1 MMKKNFIYSLCIL
14 LCGALFMSSCE
25 DMLEVESDR
34 VEYNLDDLT
43 LNDTVYSVLGI
54 LKNVQAVVD
63 RQVLLGELRGDLMVV
78 NEKSAV
84 TDLQKIS
91 RFEFDSDNKYLDVK
105 DYYTIIN
112 NCNIYLKRVEKNLN
126 AERDGKKPLLKEFVG
141 VKSIR
146 AWAYMQLAM
155 NYGRIPYFTEPILTH
170 SLAEEVSKREYLG
183 MEELAQK
190 LIEDIA
196 PYENP
201 NIYPMP
207 NFSGLTVATEFYF
220 VPIRQLLG
228 DLYLWTKQYREAV
241 KCYYN
246 VIFDGKYTAMGDS
259 VSWTGVK
266 DGEEP
271 TTMSQS
277 MYGPLTSTSKS
288 NTIALASFSTISDN
302 GTVSELGEIIRPTGI
317 VGSHMVAAAPGIF
330 GLSKNQ
336 VYYYNNNASKKADI
350 VEVWNPSRDKPG
362 DLRIYVNT
370 AEGETSEDGILYE
383 GVISKYSRTITF
395 VKLARPAQTYLR
407 LAEALTGLSNDGWM
421 AVRPDTVPTYELAM
435 DILKKGLKERMY
447 QLVKQ
452 TGTEMVPFKKVNIDA
467 NGDTVKVEVNGV
479 LVPDTIYGEVEK
491 PVFVKDSLNFNYDEF
506 SKNNGIHARGSGQVA
521 QNTAYAID
529 NDSCIAIYF
538 NKPIVGY
545 KPVLDKDGNPTYDA
559 EGNEITVPDYGIT
572 EADRKE
578 YVRNLIIDECALEL
592 CFEGNRFTD
601 LIRFANAVGDVDVLA
616 KRVAG
621 RAFENSVNYYNPSYQ
636 YDADLYQ
643 KLTDTANWFLPLK

>member
-1 MMKKNFIYSLCIL
+1 
-14 LCGALFMSSCE
+14 MSSCE

-105 DYYTIIN
+105 DYYSIIN
-112 NCNIYLKRVEKNLN
+112 NCNIYLKRVQKNLY
-126 AERDGKKPLLKEFVG
+126 AERDGKQPLLKEFVA
-141 VKSIR
+141 VKSVR

-155 NYGRIPYFTEPILTH
+155 NYGSIPYFTEPILTH
-170 SLAEEVSKREYLG
+170 SLAEEVSNREYLG

-207 NFSGLTVATEFYF
+207 NFSGLNYATEKYF

-228 DLYLWTKQYREAV
+228 DLYLWTKQYRQAV

-259 VSWTGVK
+259 VSWTNVK

-271 TTMSQS
+271 TTMSRA
-277 MYGPLTSTSKS
+277 MYSPLGSVSKN
-288 NTIALASFSTISDN
+288 NTIAIASFSTISDN
-302 GTVSELGEIIRPTGI
+302 GTVSELGDIINPIGI

-350 VEVWNPSRDKPG
+350 VEAWNPSRDKPG

-370 AEGETSEDGILYE
+370 QEGETSEDGILYE
-383 GVISKYSRTITF
+383 GVISKYDRTVTL
-395 VKLARPAQTYLR
+395 VKLARPVQTYLR
-407 LAEALTGLSNDGWM
+407 LAEAINGLSYEGWQ
-421 AVRPDTVPTYELAM
+421 AVRPDTVPAYELAM

-447 QLVKQ
+447 QLIKQ
-452 TGTEMVPFKKVNIDA
+452 TGTEMVPFKKVNIDE
-467 NGDTVKVEVNGV
+467 NGDTVKVEVDGV

-491 PVFVKDSLNFNYDEF
+491 PVFVKDSLNFKYDEF

-521 QNTAYAID
+521 QNTAYAAN

-545 KPVLDKDGNPTYDA
+545 KPVLDKDGNPTVDA

-572 EADRKE
+572 EDDRRE

-592 CFEGNRFTD
+592 CFEGYRFTD
-601 LIRFANAVGDVDVLA
+601 LIRFANAAGDVDVLA